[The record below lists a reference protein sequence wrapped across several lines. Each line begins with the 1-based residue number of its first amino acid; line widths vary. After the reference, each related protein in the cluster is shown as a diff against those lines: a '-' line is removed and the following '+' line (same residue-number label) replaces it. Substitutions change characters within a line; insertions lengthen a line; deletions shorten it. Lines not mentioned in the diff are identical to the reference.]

1 MFDDDES
8 KNMGIVS
15 FSFTEDDIVRSEI
28 CKFVVK
34 KFKENKK

>member
-28 CKFVVK
+28 CKFIVG
-34 KFKENKK
+34 KFKNSSK